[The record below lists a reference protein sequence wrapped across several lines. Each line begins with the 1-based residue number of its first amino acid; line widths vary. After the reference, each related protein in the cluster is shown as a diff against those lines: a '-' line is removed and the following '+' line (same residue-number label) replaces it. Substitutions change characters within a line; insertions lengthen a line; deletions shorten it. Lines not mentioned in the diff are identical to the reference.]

1 MAHFVKTGRKGHGCC
16 CGVVTLILVLSVIVA
31 LLGMSTNLLD
41 GVKHKVMRHFYPQ
54 DYLQSVQTY
63 SQQYGVEES
72 LVFAVIKTE
81 SGFDEQAQSSVGAM
95 GLMQMMPDT
104 FTYVQKM
111 HDGEVLYSSDKL
123 YNPDISIKYGTYYLS
138 YLLEHYKGDEKLAVA
153 AYNAGVTNVDNWLKD
168 NNYSQNGKDLDN
180 IPFEETEEYVE
191 KVEKTQGVY
200 ETLYYDK
207 K

>member
-111 HDGEVLYSSDKL
+111 HDGEVLYSSDEL

-138 YLLEHYKGDEKLAVA
+138 YLLEHYKGDEMLAVA
-153 AYNAGVTNVDNWLKD
+153 AYNAGVTNVDDWLRD
-168 NNYSQNGKDLDN
+168 TDYSQNGKDLDN

-200 ETLYYDK
+200 ETLYYDEK
-207 K
+207 

>member
-81 SGFDEQAQSSVGAM
+81 SGFDEKAQSSVGAM

-111 HDGEVLYSSDKL
+111 HDGEVLYSSDEL

-138 YLLEHYKGDEKLAVA
+138 YLLEHYKGDEMLAVA
-153 AYNAGVTNVDNWLKD
+153 AYNAGVTNVDNWLRD
-168 NNYSQNGKDLDN
+168 TDYSQNGKDLDN

-200 ETLYYDK
+200 ETLYYDEK
-207 K
+207 